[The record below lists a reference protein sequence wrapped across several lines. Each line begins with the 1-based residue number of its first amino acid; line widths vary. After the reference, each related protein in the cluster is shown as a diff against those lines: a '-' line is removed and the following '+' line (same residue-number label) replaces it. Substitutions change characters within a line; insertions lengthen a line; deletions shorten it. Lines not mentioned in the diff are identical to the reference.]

1 MRRAGLKK
9 AVTSLGWE
17 WEDQGDLDFAAHFAS
32 KGIAWDQS
40 HLVSLQRYRDWAAS
54 GMEINF
60 STWDSMK
67 AQEQRTPEQITL
79 DEVAQLRREIA
90 HKEASLFGTKPDD
103 PIGETAAPPD
113 ELSDGEVAVYATGGK
128 PSEVVNARLMGT
140 GLGLVHEAVGRAAQ
154 SGAFSLTIGGD
165 HSVAAARI

>member
-67 AQEQRTPEQITL
+67 AQEQRTPE
-79 DEVAQLRREIA
+79 
-90 HKEASLFGTKPDD
+90 
-103 PIGETAAPPD
+103 
-113 ELSDGEVAVYATGGK
+113 
-128 PSEVVNARLMGT
+128 
-140 GLGLVHEAVGRAAQ
+140 
-154 SGAFSLTIGGD
+154 
-165 HSVAAARI
+165 

>member
-67 AQEQRTPEQITL
+67 AQEQRTPEQRTL

-90 HKEASLFGTKPDD
+90 HKEASLSGTKPG
-103 PIGETAAPPD
+103 GEVAAPPD